1 MGPTIA
7 QRRSWAPCHCLWHP
21 DCADY
26 KAIVHGYKD
35 KWRDPLVG
43 KMQSLSRT
51 RRDSLVGPN
60 FSSST
65 NLPRP
70 VLDER
75 FDRDRFSSL
84 LPSSSVASVR
94 VAQYEEALKTLAR
107 ELTNVK
113 ENERQKIAE
122 QLHDQFGQDLVLA
135 KMKLGQLLE
144 KLPPQYIGCA
154 EEIEEI
160 IGELIHHTRA
170 VINELHPEQLYETGL
185 TAALQSLAKEIQTK
199 HGIICTAKIDLTPKE
214 LKDEVQQVLLR
225 AVRELLFNVVKHA
238 RASRVKIVMTRKA
251 GSVVTEVCDDGQGFD
266 RHKTVLSD
274 LSIGRFG
281 LFSVRARLA
290 PLRGHLRIFSNVG
303 KGTRA
308 MITLPIDRAC

>member
-1 MGPTIA
+1 MGKI
-7 QRRSWAPCHCLWHP
+7 
-21 DCADY
+21 
-26 KAIVHGYKD
+26 
-35 KWRDPLVG
+35 
-43 KMQSLSRT
+43 QSLSKT
-51 RRDSLVGPN
+51 RRDSLVGPI
-60 FSSST
+60 FSPSR

-70 VLDER
+70 VLDGR
-75 FDRDRFSSL
+75 FQRDPFGPV
-84 LPSSSVASVR
+84 LPSSGVASAK
-94 VAQYEEALKTLAR
+94 VAQYGEALKTLAR
-107 ELTNVK
+107 ELTTVK
-113 ENERQKIAE
+113 ENERKKIAE
-122 QLHDQFGQDLVLA
+122 QLHDQFGQDLLLA
-135 KMKLGQLLE
+135 KMKLGQLVE
-144 KLPPQYIGCA
+144 NLPPQYIGHA

-170 VINELHPEQLYETGL
+170 VINELYPEQLYETGL
-185 TAALQSLAKEIQTK
+185 AAALQSLAEEIQAK
-199 HGIICTAKIDLTPKE
+199 HGIICTAKIDWTAKE

-225 AVRELLFNVVKHA
+225 AVRELLFNVIKHA
-238 RASRVKIVMTRKA
+238 RASRVKIVMSRKA
-251 GSVVTEVCDDGQGFD
+251 GSVVTEVSDDGQGFD

>member
-1 MGPTIA
+1 
-7 QRRSWAPCHCLWHP
+7 
-21 DCADY
+21 
-26 KAIVHGYKD
+26 
-35 KWRDPLVG
+35 
-43 KMQSLSRT
+43 MQSLSRT

-70 VLDER
+70 VLNER
-75 FDRDRFSSL
+75 FARDRFSSL

-185 TAALQSLAKEIQTK
+185 RAALQSLAAEIQTK

-251 GSVVTEVCDDGQGFD
+251 GSIVTEVCDDGQGFD

>member
-1 MGPTIA
+1 MEG
-7 QRRSWAPCHCLWHP
+7 
-21 DCADY
+21 
-26 KAIVHGYKD
+26 
-35 KWRDPLVG
+35 PLVG

-51 RRDSLVGPN
+51 RSDSLVGPN

-185 TAALQSLAKEIQTK
+185 TAALQSLAEEIQTK

>member
-1 MGPTIA
+1 
-7 QRRSWAPCHCLWHP
+7 
-21 DCADY
+21 
-26 KAIVHGYKD
+26 
-35 KWRDPLVG
+35 
-43 KMQSLSRT
+43 
-51 RRDSLVGPN
+51 
-60 FSSST
+60 
-65 NLPRP
+65 
-70 VLDER
+70 LDER

-122 QLHDQFGQDLVLA
+122 QLHDHFGQDLVLA

-170 VINELHPEQLYETGL
+170 VINELCPEHLCEIGL
-185 TAALQSLAKEIQTK
+185 TAALQSLAEEIQTK

-238 RASRVKIVMTRKA
+238 RASRIKIVMTRKA

>member
-1 MGPTIA
+1 M
-7 QRRSWAPCHCLWHP
+7 
-21 DCADY
+21 
-26 KAIVHGYKD
+26 
-35 KWRDPLVG
+35 G

-170 VINELHPEQLYETGL
+170 VINELYPGTALRDWPHGCSAIVSGRDTNETRNYLYGQNRFDAERIERRSPAGSI
-185 TAALQSLAKEIQTK
+185 A
-199 HGIICTAKIDLTPKE
+199 GG
-214 LKDEVQQVLLR
+214 
-225 AVRELLFNVVKHA
+225 A
-238 RASRVKIVMTRKA
+238 RASLQCSQTCPR
-251 GSVVTEVCDDGQGFD
+251 
-266 RHKTVLSD
+266 LSSQNRYD
-274 LSIGRFG
+274 
-281 LFSVRARLA
+281 A
-290 PLRGHLRIFSNVG
+290 
-303 KGTRA
+303 
-308 MITLPIDRAC
+308 